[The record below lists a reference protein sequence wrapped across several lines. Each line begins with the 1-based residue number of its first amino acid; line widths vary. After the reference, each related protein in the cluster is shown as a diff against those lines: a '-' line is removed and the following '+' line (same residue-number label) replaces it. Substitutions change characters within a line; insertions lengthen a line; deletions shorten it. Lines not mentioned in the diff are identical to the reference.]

1 MFQSIKHTYIL
12 FIICSLLTACNQT
25 KYVPEGKFLIKKN
38 KVSISGDDLTYDMV
52 NPIIRQQPNYKTF
65 GFKMKL
71 WAYNRIDSTVV
82 AEKRLKLNY
91 KLRKTNEHKIL
102 RQQHVNNKR
111 IAKARK
117 KGRELYTEKIIYL
130 KDTVNVKLFLREWF
144 KYKLGE
150 KPVVFDSLIF
160 NKSKE
165 QLNVFL
171 KNKGFFRGSVTAE
184 VVELRRRKV
193 KVRYKIESGKRFIID
208 SVYMVFSNPI
218 IKPNYENYVLKTEG
232 GNLVGQPFDKDL
244 LGEYRDNVAK
254 YMRDNAFYGFSN
266 SNISYVADT
275 SFTDMTVHLGVVFS
289 DRMLQS
295 VSKRDSL
302 IAVKHKVMFIK
313 NVYFH
318 IADTSYFKG
327 NFKKTLQDMGL
338 TLLDDQYFVR
348 TIDTFQYAERK
359 VSHSDELDMKRIA
372 TFLYNGELKID
383 PDVIELQNYLEK
395 ENYYKEYYLERSY
408 KRLIQLDLFQVIKPV
423 IVEVPGTKYLD
434 IHYYLVP
441 SQKQSLGFEPRATN
455 SNGFLGVSASI
466 NYTNKNLF
474 GGAEKMVFSVGG
486 GFESQPPVFDQSI
499 DGQPIQKP
507 GRSFNT
513 FEIGPSLKFDIP
525 GLFPTKVTALSKR
538 QRPRT
543 IMSVAYNYQDRS
555 DFTRHILQLNYLW
568 KFYVDKTQ
576 IFQIGLPGLSV
587 IKFVDI
593 KNSPAFEQV
602 LTNLND
608 LFLRNAYSNQFIW
621 QDLRFTFEYNN
632 KEDENK
638 KRANFLF
645 NSSFDPA
652 GNLLSLF
659 KNRQDTLSNGQYS
672 IFSVAYSQFARL
684 DNEMIYSYPMS
695 NKKSVHAR
703 LQAGIG
709 IPYGNTKTSLPYD
722 YAFFAGGSN
731 DNRGWRARALGPGSY
746 KYYLDTNRTA
756 TQISDIR
763 LGASSEFRFSMS
775 DVLKGAIFID
785 AGNTWTYNLDKN
797 RLGSQFSN
805 NWFREIAVSS
815 GIGFRMDFDFFILR
829 LDLGIPITN
838 PSMPIGE
845 RWIFNRERP
854 NYISEGINTFGLD
867 KYQRY
872 LPKPF
877 TPVFHFGIGF
887 PF

>member
-1 MFQSIKHTYIL
+1 MFQRLKHTYIL
-12 FIICSLLTACNQT
+12 FIICSLMSACKQT
-25 KYVPEGKFLIKKN
+25 KYVPEGKFLLKKN
-38 KVSISGDDLTYDMV
+38 KVSIIGEGLSYDDV
-52 NPIIRQQPNYKTF
+52 NAIIRQQPNYKTF
-65 GFKMKL
+65 SFKMKL
-71 WAYNRIDSTVV
+71 WAYNRIDSTAV
-82 AEKRLKLNY
+82 AEKRWEENQ
-91 KLRKTNEHKIL
+91 KLRRINERKIL
-102 RQQHVNNKR
+102 KQKRVNQKR
-111 IAKARK
+111 IDKARK
-117 KGRELYTEKIIYL
+117 KGRDLYTEKIVQL
-130 KDTVNVKLFLREWF
+130 KDTLNPKLFLREWF
-144 KYKLGE
+144 KYKIGE
-150 KPVVFDSLIF
+150 KPVIFDSLLF
-160 NKSKE
+160 NKSVE
-165 QLNVFL
+165 QLGVFL
-171 KNKGFFRGSVTAE
+171 KNKGFYKGSVNAE
-184 VVELRRRKV
+184 VVQLRQRKV
-193 KVRYKIESGKRFIID
+193 KVKYKIETGPRFMID
-208 SVYMVFSNPI
+208 SVYVVC
-218 IKPNYENYVLKTEG
+218 PNQSVKSEYEKYVQKIED

-244 LGEYRDNVAK
+244 LGEYRNNVAK
-254 YMRDNAFYGFSN
+254 YMRDNAFYGFS
-266 SNISYVADT
+266 SSHISYVADT
-275 SFTDMTVHLGVVFS
+275 SFTDMKVNLGVVFT
-289 DRMLQS
+289 DRMVRS
-295 VSKRDSL
+295 DTKRDSL
-302 IAVKHKVMFIK
+302 IGVKHKTTYIK
-313 NVYFH
+313 DVYFH

-327 NFKKTLQDMGL
+327 NFKKSLEDMGL
-338 TLLDDQYFVR
+338 TLLDEQYFIR
-348 TIDTFQYAERK
+348 AIDTFQYEERK
-359 VSHSDELDMKRIA
+359 MAHSDELDIKRMA
-372 TFLYNGELKID
+372 TFLYNGKLSID

-408 KRLIQLDLFQVIKPV
+408 TRLIQLGLFQVIKPV
-423 IVEVPGTKYLD
+423 IVEVPGTKYVEV
-434 IHYYLVP
+434 HYYLVP

-455 SNGFLGVSASI
+455 SNGFLGVSASV

-486 GFESQPPVFDQSI
+486 GFESQPPVFDQTI
-499 DGQPIQKP
+499 DGQQIQKA

-543 IMSVAYNYQDRS
+543 IMSAAYNFQDRS

-568 KFYVDKTQ
+568 KFYVMKTQ
-576 IFQIGLPGLSV
+576 IFQIGLPGMSV
-587 IKFVDI
+587 VKFVNI
-593 KNSPAFEQV
+593 QNSPDFEQK
-602 LTNLND
+602 LNALND

-621 QDLRFTFEYNN
+621 QDLRLTFEYNN
-632 KEDENK
+632 KDK
-638 KRANFLF
+638 DDKGRSNFLF

-652 GNLLSLF
+652 GNLLSMF
-659 KNRQDTLSNGQYS
+659 KNRQDTLSNGQHS
-672 IFSVAYSQFARL
+672 IYGVAYSQFARL
-684 DNEMIYSYPMS
+684 DNEMIYSYPLDK
-695 NKKSVHAR
+695 KKSLHAR
-703 LQAGIG
+703 FQAGAG

-763 LGASSEFRFSMS
+763 LGASTEFRFSMS
-775 DVLKGAIFID
+775 DLFKGAIFVD

-805 NWFREIAVSS
+805 NWYREIALSTGV
-815 GIGFRMDFDFFILR
+815 GFRMDLDFFILR

-845 RWIFNRERP
+845 RWVFNKERP

-867 KYQRY
+867 KYKKY